1 MNKYSCLLVGLGK
14 IGMTYDLDSINKNT
28 FFTHAKAIN
37 NHPNF
42 ELTGVVDSNKE
53 RRYLFSKHYKSQV
66 FDSIKSSVKNN
77 KYSIVIIAV
86 PTDHHFKTVNQVLEN
101 LKPKIILCEKPL
113 AYNLKE
119 AISIVSICKKF
130 DVKLFLNYFRRSD
143 PSVIE
148 IKAQI
153 NTLENNSVKGVCWYN
168 KGLIHSC
175 THFIDLCEFWMGPL
189 EKIRLISK
197 KKRFG
202 LKDYSIDFNI
212 KYKKGEITFLSH
224 EKYFSNFSV
233 ELNSSVGRIVYD
245 YEGYS
250 IYWNRIIKN
259 NSIDNF
265 YELDK
270 KKIMYKNEMNNSQL
284 NVLNQILNFIEKK
297 KYYLCTGEDGLKIS
311 KKIFKS
317 LDKS

>member
-1 MNKYSCLLVGLGK
+1 
-14 IGMTYDLDSINKNT
+14 
-28 FFTHAKAIN
+28 
-37 NHPNF
+37 
-42 ELTGVVDSNKE
+42 
-53 RRYLFSKHYKSQV
+53 
-66 FDSIKSSVKNN
+66 
-77 KYSIVIIAV
+77 
-86 PTDHHFKTVNQVLEN
+86 
-101 LKPKIILCEKPL
+101 
-113 AYNLKE
+113 
-119 AISIVSICKKF
+119 
-130 DVKLFLNYFRRSD
+130 
-143 PSVIE
+143 
-148 IKAQI
+148 
-153 NTLENNSVKGVCWYN
+153 
-168 KGLIHSC
+168 
-175 THFIDLCEFWMGPL
+175 MGTL
-189 EKIRLISK
+189 EKIKLIKK

-284 NVLNQILNFIEKK
+284 NVLNQILNFIKKK
-297 KYYLCTGEDGLKIS
+297 KYYLCTGEDGLRIS

-317 LDKS
+317 LDES